1 MNLKSSIA
9 EISKRMMYLVNE
21 NQLSQYDAWNGSSVQ
36 LIKISKVYIHIYIIN
51 CYLANVLQN
60 NCPTNQNALNE
71 LLEHYLL
78 YGICDTFSASI
89 LKVMLTLVN
98 KILES

>member
-1 MNLKSSIA
+1 MA

-51 CYLANVLQN
+51 SNLLGVCTRSNCWPKTSYRISIATVQVL
-60 NCPTNQNALNE
+60 
-71 LLEHYLL
+71 
-78 YGICDTFSASI
+78 G
-89 LKVMLTLVN
+89 LT
-98 KILES
+98 SGA